1 MSLTSY
7 DGAWYVTVHV
17 GLIQV
22 LILSILEVLDE
33 KVKTIYFY
41 CKGKSIV
48 DSLKCLGVF
57 RRYGMVLDKT
67 EWMLSEVS
75 DPGDVS

>member
-1 MSLTSY
+1 MNQRTTNEPNQSIRIRSVPTVTDSL
-7 DGAWYVTVHV
+7 
-17 GLIQV
+17 
-22 LILSILEVLDE
+22 
-33 KVKTIYFY
+33 YFY
-41 CKGKSIV
+41 CKGKSVV